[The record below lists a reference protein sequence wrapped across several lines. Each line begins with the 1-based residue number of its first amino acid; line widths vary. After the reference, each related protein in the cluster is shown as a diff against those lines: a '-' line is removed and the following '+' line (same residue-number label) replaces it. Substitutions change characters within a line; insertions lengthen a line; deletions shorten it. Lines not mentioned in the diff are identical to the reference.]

1 MRPILRVLVPR
12 RLSIAVVAIV
22 FIAYNH
28 FSDGVLSDN
37 LFRPPAIPDD
47 PPGALDNH
55 PVVKLHQQAQQDFK
69 ALLARQSRNPDDAE
83 TEYRRRYRREP
94 PAGFRQWVA
103 HALANGSPIIDDF
116 DIIAESVHP
125 FLKYSAQQV
134 NQSVHDAQ
142 QQSKTK
148 STSICKFSAG
158 RFGSGCRA
166 WSEPLT
172 RLLGDAH
179 RFLPDLEL
187 YINFLDEPS
196 VLLGTEAATR
206 DEGGADETREKP
218 MWTDLSHQS
227 IAMAVSEA
235 CRERGDEFPQIK
247 TAPPHDIMLDSS
259 SLPSGKEFV
268 WNPKMQKN
276 LCQNAEY
283 ASQHGLVMCP
293 ATLQR
298 LSSQVPLI
306 SRAAPYP
313 FSDVLFP
320 ATHYSL
326 KSSLY
331 SSWSDRSWGAKKN
344 AVYWAGSST
353 GGHWTADT
361 WVNGHRQRLV
371 ALATG
376 RAKTSTG
383 GTVDTS
389 RLDVALTRIV
399 GCEPP
404 KVCDAMSRFFSTG
417 SRGRR
422 DPEDRALR
430 YRFALDVDG
439 NSFSGRFYRLL
450 ASRGVPLKM
459 TIFRE
464 WHDDRLRAWVH
475 YVPVSVGM
483 EELPELVRFLTSTAT
498 GQRVSRSIADAGRE
512 WYQRAVSPRHQGIYL
527 YRLMLEMAR
536 VQDELREAG

>member
-1 MRPILRVLVPR
+1 M
-12 RLSIAVVAIV
+12 
-22 FIAYNH
+22 
-28 FSDGVLSDN
+28 
-37 LFRPPAIPDD
+37 
-47 PPGALDNH
+47 
-55 PVVKLHQQAQQDFK
+55 
-69 ALLARQSRNPDDAE
+69 
-83 TEYRRRYRREP
+83 
-94 PAGFRQWVA
+94 
-103 HALANGSPIIDDF
+103 
-116 DIIAESVHP
+116 
-125 FLKYSAQQV
+125 
-134 NQSVHDAQ
+134 
-142 QQSKTK
+142 
-148 STSICKFSAG
+148 
-158 RFGSGCRA
+158 
-166 WSEPLT
+166 
-172 RLLGDAH
+172 
-179 RFLPDLEL
+179 FLPDLEL

-206 DEGGADETREKP
+206 DEGGGDETREKP

-247 TAPPHDIMLDSS
+247 TAPPHNIMLDSS
-259 SLPSGKEFV
+259 SFPSGKEFV